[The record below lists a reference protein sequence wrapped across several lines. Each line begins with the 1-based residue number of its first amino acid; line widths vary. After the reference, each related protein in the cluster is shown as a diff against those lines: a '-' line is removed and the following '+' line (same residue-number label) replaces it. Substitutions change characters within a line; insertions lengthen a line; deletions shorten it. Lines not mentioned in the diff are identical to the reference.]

1 MRNKQIQIRVSGEF
15 KARVKKAAAYR
26 NITVS
31 EYITKSVE
39 KSLSDIEDIKQGKTQ
54 VDVEGMHG

>member
-54 VDVEGMHG
+54 INIESL